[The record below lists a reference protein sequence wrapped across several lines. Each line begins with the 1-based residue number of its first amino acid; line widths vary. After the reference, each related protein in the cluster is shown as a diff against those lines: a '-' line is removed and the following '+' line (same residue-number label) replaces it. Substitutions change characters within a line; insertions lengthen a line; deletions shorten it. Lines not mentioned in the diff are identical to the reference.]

1 MKPTLNCF
9 NCEMERGCGTFLDRI
24 NQKKIYSTDI
34 KVLKRKPANEYYQ
47 MLPYYIG
54 EFETKLNIIDFDSA
68 TEILLTAE
76 KPLIQKRRFE
86 RKYSMI
92 ICKSYKK
99 NEDIPESKEIIVYGF
114 KHNRTDKIDKYILI
128 GLKSDESYENDKL
141 FNFWTNKFISQ
152 VI

>member
-1 MKPTLNCF
+1 
-9 NCEMERGCGTFLDRI
+9 
-24 NQKKIYSTDI
+24 
-34 KVLKRKPANEYYQ
+34 

-54 EFETKLNIIDFDSA
+54 EFETKLNIIDFVSA

-99 NEDIPESKEIIVYGF
+99 NEDIPESKEIIIYGF

-141 FNFWTNKFISQ
+141 FNFWTNNFISQ